1 MIVLSNLKKN
11 KFLLLAVIIAFA
23 INAFGQHK
31 LTVDVKKTVAVVSPQ
46 MWGIFFEDINFAADG
61 GLYGELIKNGSFE
74 FPMPLMG
81 WKETKQQQKSN
92 LLIINDTIRNPY
104 NPRY

>member
-46 MWGIFFEDINFAADG
+46 MWGIFFEDINFD
-61 GLYGELIKNGSFE
+61 LYHDSVSANLGVELV
-74 FPMPLMG
+74 
-81 WKETKQQQKSN
+81 
-92 LLIINDTIRNPY
+92 D
-104 NPRY
+104 